1 MKKNEK
7 GITLW
12 MLCILIVILIIALC
26 WLFGNNSKNNST
38 TENNSSSKFT
48 TFKESKSTYTAK
60 SSKIDYKSLARNPNM
75 YKGKDYTFTGEV
87 IQVMEDKNNLLL
99 RVNVT
104 AKRYEY
110 LNETYYEDTIL
121 VKYKYS
127 SSSESRILEDDII
140 TLYGKSMGT
149 YTYESVLGSPIT
161 VPYIDAMYIDI
172 KSK

>member
-12 MLCILIVILIIALC
+12 MLCVLIVILIIALC

-38 TENNSSSKFT
+38 TGNNSSSKFT

-60 SSKIDYKSLARNPNM
+60 CSKIDYKSLARNPNM

-110 LNETYYEDTIL
+110 LNETYYEG
-121 VKYKYS
+121 
-127 SSSESRILEDDII
+127 RILEDDII

>member
-12 MLCILIVILIIALC
+12 MLCVLIVILIIALC

-38 TENNSSSKFT
+38 TGTSSKLT

-60 SSKIDYKSLARNPNM
+60 CSRIDYKSLARNPSM

-87 IQVMEDKNNLLL
+87 IQVIENKNDLLL

>member
-1 MKKNEK
+1 
-7 GITLW
+7 
-12 MLCILIVILIIALC
+12 
-26 WLFGNNSKNNST
+26 
-38 TENNSSSKFT
+38 
-48 TFKESKSTYTAK
+48 
-60 SSKIDYKSLARNPNM
+60 
-75 YKGKDYTFTGEV
+75 
-87 IQVMEDKNNLLL
+87 MEDKNNLLL